1 MAAVRT
7 PTFRSQPKGAPPQGE
22 VPPRGRNSV
31 RIIAG
36 GWRGR
41 RIHVPDLPGLRPTA
55 DRVRETLFNWLQ
67 SVVAGSRCLDLF
79 AGSGALGIE
88 ALSRGAR
95 EVVFVELAAVA
106 ARSLSGELVRLGAGP
121 KGRVVE
127 IGASR
132 FLRGSPA
139 VAAATTDAPTTVYA
153 PAPFDL
159 VFLDPPFGQG
169 AMAEYIPLI
178 DAGHWVKPGGL
189 VYLECERSAGAPP
202 MPTHWQLLKSKTAGE
217 VGYHLARVQA

>member
-1 MAAVRT
+1 MMAAVRT
-7 PTFRSQPKGAPPQGE
+7 PTIEKPRKGEAPRK
-22 VPPRGRNSV
+22 VRNSV

-41 RIHVPDLPGLRPTA
+41 RIHFPDLPGLRPTS

-88 ALSRGAR
+88 ALSRGAG

-106 ARSLSGELVRLGAGP
+106 ARSLSAELLRLGAGP
-121 KGRVVE
+121 KARVVE
-127 IGASR
+127 FGASR
-132 FLRGSPA
+132 FLRGSQE
-139 VAAATTDAPTTVYA
+139 AAPV
-153 PAPFDL
+153 PFDL

-178 DAGHWVKPGGL
+178 DAGHWVRPGGL
-189 VYLECERSAGAPP
+189 VYLECERSLGAPLVP
-202 MPTHWQLLKSKTAGE
+202 DHWQLLKSKTAGE
-217 VGYHLARVQA
+217 VGYHLARVQARSDRNSPNP

>member
-7 PTFRSQPKGAPPQGE
+7 PTTEPQS
-22 VPPRGRNSV
+22 PGRNSV

-41 RIHVPDLPGLRPTA
+41 RIHFPDLPGLRPTP

-88 ALSRGAR
+88 ALSRGASD
-95 EVVFVELAAVA
+95 VVFVELAAVA
-106 ARSLSGELVRLGAGP
+106 VRSLSGELLRLGAGP
-121 KGRVVE
+121 RGRVVE

-132 FLRGSPA
+132 FLRGS
-139 VAAATTDAPTTVYA
+139 AADAGA
-153 PAPFDL
+153 LPFDL

-189 VYLECERSAGAPP
+189 VYIECERSLGAPP
-202 MPTHWQLLKSKTAGE
+202 VPDHWQLLKSKTAGE
-217 VGYHLARVQA
+217 VGYHLAHVHE